1 MANKY
6 KNPVGSNAYH
16 VERQRAYEKRRLAQ
30 RQIPLWLALIDRVI
44 TLDRQCRT
52 YQEIAE
58 QLVKDEEFLIKERRT
73 K

>member
-1 MANKY
+1 MASKY

>member
-1 MANKY
+1 MASKY

-16 VERQRAYEKRRLAQ
+16 VERQRAYEKRKLAQ
-30 RQIPLWLALIDRVI
+30 RQTPLWLALIDRVI

-58 QLVKDEEFLIKERRT
+58 QLVEDEKFLIKERRT